1 MSRPICAVDIESTGL
16 GWDRQAWEVALIRR
30 DQTGSTETAFFVEVD
45 LAQADPAAL
54 DIGCF
59 HQRHPYGQYLV
70 KIRNLD
76 GHEDSVPQPDG
87 IGYLSQ
93 DQAVRVIKR
102 MTHQATIVGAQPHF
116 DIQVFERM
124 MMRVG
129 SVPSW
134 HYRLRDV
141 ESLTAGRL
149 GRDVGGLAGCVE
161 ALALDGEWAAH
172 TALGDARAALAVFE
186 AILPSAGIV
195 AELADQL
202 KAEAEAALRS
212 EVASTAWSQLMSES
226 GITEAELAAAPSELG
241 D

>member
-1 MSRPICAVDIESTGL
+1 MDRPICAVDIESTGL
-16 GWDRQAWEVALIRR
+16 GTDRQAWEVALIRR
-30 DQTGSTETAFFVEVD
+30 DRTSTTETAFFVEVD

-54 DIGCF
+54 DIGGF
-59 HQRHPYGQYLV
+59 YQRHPHGQHLV
-70 KIRNLD
+70 NAQKMDI
-76 GHEDSVPQPDG
+76 HEGPPPRPDG
-87 IGYLSQ
+87 IGYLTQ

-124 MMRVG
+124 MMRAG

-161 ALALDGEWAAH
+161 ALALDGQWAAH
-172 TALGDARAALAVFE
+172 TALGDARAALAVFD
-186 AILPSAGIV
+186 AILPSAGTV
-195 AELADQL
+195 AQLADRL
-202 KAEAEAALRS
+202 KAEADATVRAEGPARS
-212 EVASTAWSQLMSES
+212 GAT
-226 GITEAELAAAPSELG
+226 
-241 D
+241 